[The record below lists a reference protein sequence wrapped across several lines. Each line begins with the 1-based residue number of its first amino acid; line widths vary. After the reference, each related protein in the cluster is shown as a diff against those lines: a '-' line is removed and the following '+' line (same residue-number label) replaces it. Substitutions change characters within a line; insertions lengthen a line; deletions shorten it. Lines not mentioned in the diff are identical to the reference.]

1 MHQNPKSY
9 SRIAIA
15 VSAALTSMVF
25 SAHAAWI
32 DIDGLPSSGL
42 VSSLPPGCRLYFLLS
57 DTSFAKTSAT
67 PNYVYRWS
75 AGTIPVFG
83 HGLTLNGLETK
94 PSNIPLPA
102 LFRTVRRVARA
113 LFSVTT

>member
-1 MHQNPKSY
+1 MPNPKSY

-32 DIDGLPSSGL
+32 DVDSLPSSGL
-42 VSSLPPGCRLYFLLS
+42 VSSLSPELQALFPAQANA
-57 DTSFAKTSAT
+57 SFAKTSAT
-67 PNYVYRWS
+67 PNYVYQWS

-83 HGLTLNGLETK
+83 NGLTLNGPEQK
-94 PSNIPLPA
+94 PSSTPLP
-102 LFRTVRRVARA
+102 LFRIARRVARA
-113 LFSVTT
+113 LFSVMT